1 MTSPCSELSLKLSCL
16 LGSCTKLVRIC
27 DVVCKSVSVCF
38 STWCRSSDATGGAG
52 RYHHCEGH
60 EIPYS
65 GEQHTQLTE
74 TVRVAMMMLAP
85 LPCIDQV
92 ALCLLSI
99 VVMAGA
105 WSITKSWQWTQTI
118 ADGAERKQEGP
129 SSSLRAQ
136 KLEAEEDFAGAM
148 QALLGSHHAGDSQ
161 AVMLAHELCRRHPDA
176 FEAKGC
182 PVLSQ
187 RGERET
193 GQSVVAAR
201 ATVAAPSQMQ
211 EMAGTAARN
220 VAVRVSMEAGETTAV
235 GQLQQKQTEGETP
248 WERGW
253 QGSEG
258 FQPPSSSR
266 PATGSAHSSSAKS
279 PGDVSIHYVVEL
291 RNFTIAQLNVFNGG
305 LPALLK
311 RGGVI
316 RKPRPIYIA
325 LRGNVYDASTGRDL
339 YGLVSESKLTFGF
352 TDCNIY
358 LHNGSIV
365 TAS

>member
-1 MTSPCSELSLKLSCL
+1 
-16 LGSCTKLVRIC
+16 
-27 DVVCKSVSVCF
+27 
-38 STWCRSSDATGGAG
+38 
-52 RYHHCEGH
+52 
-60 EIPYS
+60 
-65 GEQHTQLTE
+65 
-74 TVRVAMMMLAP
+74 MMMLAP
-85 LPCIDQV
+85 LVCIDQV

-105 WSITKSWQWTQTI
+105 WSITKSWQWTQII
-118 ADGAERKQEGP
+118 ADGAERKQAGP
-129 SSSLRAQ
+129 SSSVRAQ

-148 QALLGSHHAGDSQ
+148 QVLLGSHHAGDSQ

-201 ATVAAPSQMQ
+201 ATTVVAAPSQMQ

-220 VAVRVSMEAGETTAV
+220 VAARVSMEAGETTA
-235 GQLQQKQTEGETP
+235 GGELQQKQNEGETP

-258 FQPPSSSR
+258 FKPPSSSR
-266 PATGSAHSSSAKS
+266 PAIGSPDSSAAKS
-279 PGDVSIHYVVEL
+279 PGDVSIQYAVEL

-311 RGGVI
+311 RGGI
-316 RKPRPIYIA
+316 TRKPRPIYIA
-325 LRGNVYDASTGRDL
+325 LRGNVYNASTGRDL
-339 YGLVSESKLTFGF
+339 YGPVRESKLKFGF
-352 TDCNIY
+352 TDCNCCRLLVQQKYTSNYVLWSWYRWLPPDSPRIWKHGNNY
-358 LHNGSIV
+358 LYFDSYFTTCKAWSRRLWARSNY
-365 TAS
+365 